1 MPHPPTSSSAHRA
14 AAPARTAGLF
24 FATPEQRVALA
35 REMFFGEGRRPSGL
49 VPELVIQSWMRCTV
63 ANRQPSEPLDLE
75 PVSKARMA
83 SALSRNRLLLQAASH
98 DLQQLDAALAGTP
111 CKALLTG
118 PDGVLIQVTPTARGE
133 GRLMPHVA
141 RVGLNLNE
149 SHMGTTAP
157 SVVARTAEACVVRGA
172 EHFFTGVSVMQCAAA
187 PIRNA
192 RGDLAGVLDLSTEGE
207 AFRFDAAAMVRLY
220 ATAIENRL
228 FEAQSAALLLLRFQ
242 SSPALLHTPL
252 EGLAAVDGFGRVV
265 WLNQTG
271 ASLLGTGRVPAEPT
285 DAEALFGLGLT
296 DLLALAHQGRPIPRP
311 CPNGLT
317 LWMQARPDGPPVPFT
332 DSLPPLQQLQTHDP
346 DPVPDPT
353 PDNHPATPTLHH
365 ASRALIESTL
375 QGCGGNVSRAA
386 RQLGVSRGL
395 LYRRLG
401 EWRASDPPVR

>member
-1 MPHPPTSSSAHRA
+1 MPNLSKPLATHGHVSPP
-14 AAPARTAGLF
+14 RTAGLF

-35 REMFFGEGRRPSGL
+35 REMFFSEGQRPSGL

-63 ANRQPSEPLDLE
+63 ANRRPSEPLNLE
-75 PVSKARMA
+75 PVTKARMA
-83 SALSRNRLLLQAASH
+83 NALARNHLLLQAASR

-141 RVGLNLNE
+141 RVGVNLNE

-157 SVVARTAEACVVRGA
+157 SVVARTGEACVVRGA

-228 FEAQSAALLLLRFQ
+228 FEAQSATLLLLRFQ

-252 EGLAAVDGFGRVV
+252 EGLAAVDGLGRVA

-271 ASLLGTGRVPAEPT
+271 ASLLGTERVPAQPT
-285 DAEALFGLGLT
+285 EAEVLFGVDLEA
-296 DLLALAHQGRPIPRP
+296 LLALSHCGQAQPRQ

-317 LWMQARPDGPPVPFT
+317 LWIRAHAQAPRAGALEQPPAPESLAAVPS
-332 DSLPPLQQLQTHDP
+332 DA
-346 DPVPDPT
+346 
-353 PDNHPATPTLHH
+353 PAIPTLQN
-365 ASRALIESTL
+365 ANRALIEATL
-375 QGCGGNVSRAA
+375 AACEGNVSRAA

-401 EWRASDPPVR
+401 ELRAGH

>member
-1 MPHPPTSSSAHRA
+1 MPHPPKLLSAFGH
-14 AAPARTAGLF
+14 AAPPRTAGLF

-35 REMFFGEGRRPSGL
+35 REMFFDEGQRPSGL

-63 ANRQPSEPLDLE
+63 ANRRPSESINLE
-75 PVSKARMA
+75 PVTKARIA
-83 SALSRNRLLLQAASH
+83 SALARNRLLLQAASH

-118 PDGVLIQVTPTARGE
+118 PDGVLIQATPTARGE
-133 GRLMPHVA
+133 GSLMPHVA
-141 RVGLNLNE
+141 RVGVNLDEN
-149 SHMGTTAP
+149 HMGTTAP
-157 SVVARTAEACVVRGA
+157 SVVARTGEACVVRGA

-252 EGLAAVDGFGRVV
+252 EGLAAVDGLGRVA

-271 ASLLGTGRVPAEPT
+271 ASLLGAERVPARPT
-285 DAEALFGLGLT
+285 DAEALFGLGLE
-296 DLLALAHQGRPIPRP
+296 DLLALSHRGQAQPRQ

-317 LWMQARPDGPPVPFT
+317 LWLQARHEAPHAPAIEQPPPQADEVTTAT
-332 DSLPPLQQLQTHDP
+332 DA
-346 DPVPDPT
+346 
-353 PDNHPATPTLHH
+353 PAIPTLHH
-365 ASRALIESTL
+365 ANRALIEATL
-375 QGCGGNVSRAA
+375 AACDGNVSRAA

-401 EWRASDPPVR
+401 EWRGGH

>member
-1 MPHPPTSSSAHRA
+1 MQRPPNPHASPKLSAPPRS
-14 AAPARTAGLF
+14 AGLF

-35 REMFFGEGRRPSGL
+35 REMFFDEGQRPSGL

-63 ANRQPSEPLDLE
+63 ANRRPSEPINLE
-75 PVSKARMA
+75 PVTKARIA
-83 SALSRNRLLLQAASH
+83 SALARNRLLLQAARH

-118 PDGVLIQVTPTARGE
+118 PDGVLIQVTPTARAE
-133 GRLMPHVA
+133 GYLMPNVA
-141 RVGLNLNE
+141 RVGVNLNE
-149 SHMGTTAP
+149 NHMGTTAP
-157 SVVARTAEACVVRGA
+157 SVVARTGEACVVRGA

-192 RGDLAGVLDLSTEGE
+192 RGDLAGVLDLSIEGE

-252 EGLAAVDGFGRVV
+252 EGLAAVDGQGRVA

-271 ASLLGTGRVPAEPT
+271 ASLLGTERVPAQPT
-285 DAEALFGLGLT
+285 DAEALLGLGLE
-296 DLLALAHQGRPIPRP
+296 DLLSLAHHGRSQPRP

-317 LWMQARPDGPPVPFT
+317 LWIQARPDAPMAPSIETPP
-332 DSLPPLQQLQTHDP
+332 LPPADLP
-346 DPVPDPT
+346 DAAPPDA
-353 PDNHPATPTLHH
+353 PAAPTLHH
-365 ASRALIESTL
+365 ANRALIESTL
-375 QGCGGNVSRAA
+375 AACGGNVSRAA

-401 EWRASDPPVR
+401 EWRTGDHPTD

>member
-1 MPHPPTSSSAHRA
+1 M
-14 AAPARTAGLF
+14 
-24 FATPEQRVALA
+24 A
-35 REMFFGEGRRPSGL
+35 REMFFDEGQRPSGL

-63 ANRQPSEPLDLE
+63 ANRRPSEPINLE
-75 PVSKARMA
+75 PVTKARIA
-83 SALSRNRLLLQAASH
+83 SALARNRLLLQAASH

-133 GRLMPHVA
+133 GGLMPHVA
-141 RVGLNLNE
+141 RVGVNLNE
-149 SHMGTTAP
+149 THMGTTAP
-157 SVVARTAEACVVRGA
+157 SVVARTGEACVVRGA

-252 EGLAAVDGFGRVV
+252 EGLAAVDGLGRVA

-271 ASLLGTGRVPAEPT
+271 ASLLGTDRVPARPT
-285 DAEALFGLGLT
+285 DAEALFGLGLE
-296 DLLALAHQGRPIPRP
+296 DLLALSHRGQAQPRQ

-317 LWMQARPDGPPVPFT
+317 LWIQARSDAPHANTIEPVPT
-332 DSLPPLQQLQTHDP
+332 PEKEVAQATNA
-346 DPVPDPT
+346 PT
-353 PDNHPATPTLHH
+353 VPTLHH
-365 ASRALIESTL
+365 ANRALIEATL
-375 QGCGGNVSRAA
+375 AACDGNVSRAA

-401 EWRASDPPVR
+401 EWRGGH

>member
-1 MPHPPTSSSAHRA
+1 MQHPPSLRSS
-14 AAPARTAGLF
+14 PPRTAGLF

-35 REMFFGEGRRPSGL
+35 REMFFDEGQRPTGL

-63 ANRQPSEPLDLE
+63 ANRRPSEPINLE
-75 PVSKARMA
+75 PVTKARIA
-83 SALSRNRLLLQAASH
+83 SALARNRLLLQAARH

-118 PDGVLIQVTPTARGE
+118 PDGVLIQVTPTARAE
-133 GRLMPHVA
+133 GGLMPNVA
-141 RVGLNLNE
+141 RVGVNLNE
-149 SHMGTTAP
+149 NHMGTTAP
-157 SVVARTAEACVVRGA
+157 SVVARTGEACVVRGA

-242 SSPALLHTPL
+242 SSPSLLHTPL
-252 EGLAAVDGFGRVV
+252 EGLAAVDEQGRVA

-271 ASLLGTGRVPAEPT
+271 ASLLGTERVPAQPT
-285 DAEALFGLGLT
+285 DAEALLGLGFE
-296 DLLALAHQGRPIPRP
+296 DLLSLAHHGRAQPRQ

-317 LWMQARPDGPPVPFT
+317 LWIQARPDAPRPPAPGIET
-332 DSLPPLQQLQTHDP
+332 PPLSPAD
-346 DPVPDPT
+346 VPDTAP
-353 PDNHPATPTLHH
+353 PDAPAVPTLHL
-365 ASRALIESTL
+365 ANRALIESTL
-375 QGCGGNVSRAA
+375 AACGGNVSRAA

-401 EWRASDPPVR
+401 EWRNGDHPTN

>member
-1 MPHPPTSSSAHRA
+1 MPHPPKLPSTPGPSAQ
-14 AAPARTAGLF
+14 PRTAGLF

-35 REMFFGEGRRPSGL
+35 REMFFDEGQRPSGL

-63 ANRQPSEPLDLE
+63 ANRRPSEPLHLE
-75 PVSKARMA
+75 PVTKARMA
-83 SALSRNRLLLQAASH
+83 SALARNRLLLQAASH

-118 PDGVLIQVTPTARGE
+118 PDGVLIQATPTARGE
-133 GRLMPHVA
+133 GRLMPHVT
-141 RVGLNLNE
+141 RVGLNLDE
-149 SHMGTTAP
+149 HHMGTTAP
-157 SVVARTAEACVVRGA
+157 SVVTRTGEACVVRGA

-252 EGLAAVDGFGRVV
+252 EGLAAVDGAGRVA

-271 ASLLGTGRVPAEPT
+271 ASLLGAERVPARPT
-285 DAEALFGLGLT
+285 DAEALFGLGLE
-296 DLLALAHQGRPIPRP
+296 DLLALSHRGQAQPRQ

-317 LWMQARPDGPPVPFT
+317 LWIQARKDTSSLSAIEPPPVPET
-332 DSLPPLQQLQTHDP
+332 ETA
-346 DPVPDPT
+346 T
-353 PDNHPATPTLHH
+353 TTEAPATIPTLNH
-365 ASRALIESTL
+365 ANRALIEATL
-375 QGCGGNVSRAA
+375 AACDGNVSRAA

-401 EWRASDPPVR
+401 EWRGTH

>member
-1 MPHPPTSSSAHRA
+1 MQRPPNPHASPKLSAPPRS
-14 AAPARTAGLF
+14 AGLF

-35 REMFFGEGRRPSGL
+35 REMFFDEGQRPSGL

-63 ANRQPSEPLDLE
+63 ANRRPSEPINLE
-75 PVSKARMA
+75 PVTKARIA
-83 SALSRNRLLLQAASH
+83 SALARNRLLLQAARH

-118 PDGVLIQVTPTARGE
+118 PDGVLIQVTPTARAE
-133 GRLMPHVA
+133 GYLMPNVA
-141 RVGLNLNE
+141 RVGVNLNE
-149 SHMGTTAP
+149 NHMGTTAP
-157 SVVARTAEACVVRGA
+157 SVVARTGEACVVRGA

-192 RGDLAGVLDLSTEGE
+192 RGDLAGVLDLSIEGE

-252 EGLAAVDGFGRVV
+252 EGLAAVDGQGRVA

-271 ASLLGTGRVPAEPT
+271 ASLLGTERVPAQPT
-285 DAEALFGLGLT
+285 DAEALLGLGLE
-296 DLLALAHQGRPIPRP
+296 DLLSLAHHGRSQPRQ

-317 LWMQARPDGPPVPFT
+317 LWIQARPDAPMAPGIETPP
-332 DSLPPLQQLQTHDP
+332 LPPADLP
-346 DPVPDPT
+346 DAAPRDA
-353 PDNHPATPTLHH
+353 PAAPTLHH
-365 ASRALIESTL
+365 ANRALIESTL
-375 QGCGGNVSRAA
+375 AACGGNVSRAA

-401 EWRASDPPVR
+401 EWRTGDHPTD

>member
-1 MPHPPTSSSAHRA
+1 MAHPSKLPSTPGPSAQT
-14 AAPARTAGLF
+14 RTAGLF

-35 REMFFGEGRRPSGL
+35 REMFFDEGQRPSGL

-63 ANRQPSEPLDLE
+63 ANRRPSEPLHLE
-75 PVSKARMA
+75 PVTKARMA
-83 SALSRNRLLLQAASH
+83 SALARNRLLLQAASH

-118 PDGVLIQVTPTARGE
+118 PDGVLIQATPTARGE
-133 GRLMPHVA
+133 GRLMPHVT
-141 RVGLNLNE
+141 RVGLNLDE
-149 SHMGTTAP
+149 HHMGTTAP
-157 SVVARTAEACVVRGA
+157 SVVARTGEACVVRGA

-207 AFRFDAAAMVRLY
+207 TFRFDAAAMVRLY

-252 EGLAAVDGFGRVV
+252 EGLAAVDGLGRVA

-271 ASLLGTGRVPAEPT
+271 ASLLGAERVPARPT
-285 DAEALFGLGLT
+285 DAEALFGLGLE
-296 DLLALAHQGRPIPRP
+296 DLLALSHRGQAQPSQ

-317 LWMQARPDGPPVPFT
+317 LWIQVRADAPRASAIEPP
-332 DSLPPLQQLQTHDP
+332 
-346 DPVPDPT
+346 
-353 PDNHPATPTLHH
+353 PAPETKVTTAADAPAIPTLNH
-365 ASRALIESTL
+365 ANRALIEATL
-375 QGCGGNVSRAA
+375 AACDGNVSRAA

-401 EWRASDPPVR
+401 EWRGGH